1 VQKILVILSFMSV
14 VSLYAK
20 VPIAISETMAFFVSD
35 EPKLSKI
42 LRVVPKNDEQIVVN
56 SFLHKKE
63 KLAVIRSDMLEEL
76 YKNGMRDYHILGRV
90 SGRAVL
96 YFATKDKKRLS
107 IEKAFSH
114 RHISV
119 GLLGDRAEQYLKGI
133 LKEKGILYNTNFISQ
148 DAYRSLSALRREE
161 IDGFF
166 LFASDSYQKMF
177 AQYLVPYPE
186 DMKGLLKTAEG
197 LQCEDTLYCYA
208 SYYLV
213 ASDSL
218 GKGVMENI
226 YVQIEPFLSKNRE
239 LSSKLGKY
247 YIYTGL
253 KEEQV
258 YKQVEESSSI
268 DKYKLTEVKGKTK
281 GLMFHRAPWMDLA
294 IKEAMKG
301 KGSAENVLPMLDLS
315 YKYIRF
321 AKGNRGITTAPN
333 DSKEGAWCAAYI
345 CWTLNKSGY
354 KIHSKG
360 RMASQSFR
368 YFNNKLYKKI
378 EKPIFGAITLY
389 TSMKNPARG
398 HVGYLF
404 GKTKN
409 GRYILLGGNQ
419 SNRLKFADYPA
430 QFGSYKLKGFY
441 IPIDYKIKAEDS
453 LTKKD
458 IYNSADKLNKKYG
471 INAGKHSNAVR

>member
-1 VQKILVILSFMSV
+1 MQRYFVAFSFLCVVWLS
-14 VSLYAK
+14 AK
-20 VPIAISETMAFFVSD
+20 VPIVLSDTMSNFVSD
-35 EPKLSKI
+35 EPTLSKI
-42 LRVVPKNDEQIVVN
+42 LRVVAQKNEEHVIK
-56 SFLHKKE
+56 SFIQKKY
-63 KLAVIRSDMLEEL
+63 KLAVVRSDMLEEL
-76 YKNGMRDYHILGRV
+76 YKNGMRDYHVIGRI

-96 YFATKDKKRLS
+96 YFATKDTKRAS
-107 IEKAFSH
+107 IKKAFTH
-114 RHISV
+114 RRISV
-119 GLLGDRAEQYLKGI
+119 GVLGDRAERYLKGI
-133 LKEKGILYNTNFISQ
+133 LKDKSMPYSTNFISL

-166 LFASDSYQKMF
+166 LFASDTYQKMF
-177 AQYLVPYPE
+177 TQYLAPYPE
-186 DMKGLLKTAEG
+186 GMKELLKSKEG
-197 LQCEDTLYCYA
+197 LECEDTLYCFA
-208 SYYLV
+208 SYYLI

-218 GKGVMENI
+218 GKRVMENV

-253 KEEQV
+253 KQEKV
-258 YKQVEESSSI
+258 ST
-268 DKYKLTEVKGKTK
+268 TEDMTMASDNHNVSEGVQKGK
-281 GLMFHRAPWMDLA
+281 GVMFHRAPWMDLA

-321 AKGNRGITTAPN
+321 AKGKGGVTTAPN

-354 KIHSKG
+354 KIHPKG

-378 EKPIFGAITLY
+378 KKPIFGAITLY
-389 TSMKNPARG
+389 TSMKNPAHG

-404 GKTKN
+404 GKTKK

-441 IPIDYKIKAEDS
+441 IPIDYKIKAADR
-453 LTKKD
+453 LTPKD
-458 IYNSADKLNKKYG
+458 IYKSAKSLNKKYG
-471 INAGKHSNAVR
+471 INTGKHSNTVR

>member
-1 VQKILVILSFMSV
+1 MSV

-20 VPIAISETMAFFVSD
+20 VPIVISETMALFVSD

-42 LRVVPKNDEQIVVN
+42 LRVVPQKNEQVTVN
-56 SFLHKKE
+56 AFLYKKA

-76 YKNGMRDYHILGRV
+76 YKNGMRDYHILGKV

-96 YFATKDKKRLS
+96 YFATKDKQQSS

-114 RHISV
+114 RRISV

-133 LKEKGILYNTNFISQ
+133 LKQKSIIYNTNFISQ

-166 LFASDSYQKMF
+166 LFASDTYQKMF
-177 AQYLVPYPE
+177 AQYLAPYPE
-186 DMKGLLKTAEG
+186 GMKGLLKTTEG

-208 SYYLV
+208 SYYLI
-213 ASDSL
+213 ASDSI
-218 GKGVMENI
+218 GKRVMENI
-226 YVQIEPFLSKNRE
+226 YVQVEPFLSKNRE

-253 KEEQV
+253 RQEQV
-258 YKQVEESSSI
+258 YMGREVNSI
-268 DKYKLTEVKGKTK
+268 INEKNPLLSKTK
-281 GLMFHRAPWMDLA
+281 TKEPMFHRTPWMDLA

-321 AKGNRGITTAPN
+321 AKGKGGITTAPN

-354 KIHSKG
+354 KIHPKG

-378 EKPIFGAITLY
+378 KKPIFGAITLY
-389 TSMKNPARG
+389 TSMKNPAHG

-441 IPIDYKIKAEDS
+441 IPIDYKIKAADR
-453 LTKKD
+453 LTQKD
-458 IYNSADKLNKKYG
+458 IYKSAKSLNKKYG
-471 INAGKHSNAVR
+471 INTGKHSNTVR

>member
-1 VQKILVILSFMSV
+1 MQRYFVVFSFICVVWLS
-14 VSLYAK
+14 AK
-20 VPIAISETMAFFVSD
+20 VPIVLSDTMANFVSE
-35 EPKLSKI
+35 EPTLSKI
-42 LRVVPKNDEQIVVN
+42 LRVVAQKNEERVIK
-56 SFLHKKE
+56 SFMHKKY
-63 KLAVIRSDMLEEL
+63 KLAVVRSDMLEEL
-76 YKNGMRDYHILGRV
+76 YKNGMRDYHVIGRI

-96 YFATKDKKRLS
+96 YFATKDTKDAS
-107 IEKAFSH
+107 IEKAFTH
-114 RHISV
+114 RRISV
-119 GLLGDRAEQYLKGI
+119 GVLGDRAERYLKEM
-133 LKEKGILYNTNFISQ
+133 LKDKSMLYSTNLISL

-166 LFASDSYQKMF
+166 LFASDTYQKMF
-177 AQYLVPYPE
+177 SKYLAPYPE
-186 DMKGLLKTAEG
+186 GMKELLKTKEG
-197 LQCEDTLYCYA
+197 LQCEDTSYCFA
-208 SYYLV
+208 SYYLI

-253 KEEQV
+253 KQEQV
-258 YKQVEESSSI
+258 YA
-268 DKYKLTEVKGKTK
+268 TENINIFKDNNTSVGKKKKGV
-281 GLMFHRAPWMDLA
+281 MFHRTPWMDLA

-321 AKGNRGITTAPN
+321 AKGKGGVTTAPN

-354 KIHSKG
+354 KIHPKG

-368 YFNNKLYKKI
+368 YFNNKLYRKI
-378 EKPIFGAITLY
+378 KKPIFGAITLY
-389 TSMKNPARG
+389 TSMKNPAHG

-441 IPIDYKIKAEDS
+441 VPIEYKIKAVDR
-453 LTKKD
+453 LTPKD
-458 IYNSADKLNKKYG
+458 IYKSVKSLNVKYG
-471 INAGKHSNAVR
+471 ITAGKRTNGVR